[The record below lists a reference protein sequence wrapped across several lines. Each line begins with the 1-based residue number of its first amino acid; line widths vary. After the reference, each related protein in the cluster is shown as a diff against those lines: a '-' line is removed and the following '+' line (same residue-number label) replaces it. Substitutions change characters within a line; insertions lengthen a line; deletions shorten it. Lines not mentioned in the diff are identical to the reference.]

1 MRAALCLP
9 RTSEAQPDN
18 QPNLSYKHFLAQIQ
32 QLPPNVLS
40 DFAMPKLCPS
50 RPLLDVATRERKAV
64 AALNFYNAETLIAHV
79 RAANALSE
87 SIILQTTEATIDYLG
102 LRMIRGMAAAAADQ
116 LEQPVALH
124 LDHGSSYDLAARCID
139 HGYTSVMIDGS
150 KLSLA
155 DNCALSRSVVK
166 LAHSAGVSVEGELGH
181 VGQNSEPTAE
191 DKQFLTEPNDA
202 ARFVSETQV
211 DALAVAIGTAHG
223 FYKGEVKLDFDRL
236 QEISAAVPDTPLVLH
251 GGSGVSAELLRKAIA
266 CGIRKV
272 NFGTELKNAFT
283 NAIKTSLSS
292 SDDIDLRRTFAPAIS
307 AVEEISRSKIQI
319 CSNVAYERQT
329 STS

>member
-1 MRAALCLP
+1 
-9 RTSEAQPDN
+9 
-18 QPNLSYKHFLAQIQ
+18 
-32 QLPPNVLS
+32 
-40 DFAMPKLCPS
+40 MPKLFPT
-50 RPLLDVATRERKAV
+50 RPLLDAATRERKAI

-79 RAANALSE
+79 RAANALNT
-87 SIILQTTEATIDYLG
+87 SIILQTTESTINYLG
-102 LRMIRGMAAAAADQ
+102 LQMILGMAMAAAEQ
-116 LEQPVALH
+116 LQFPVALH

-150 KLSLA
+150 KLSFA
-155 DNCALSRSVVK
+155 DNCALSRRVVE
-166 LAHSAGVSVEGELGH
+166 LAHPAGVSVEGELGH
-181 VGQNSEPTAE
+181 VGQNTEPSAG
-191 DKQFLTEPNDA
+191 DKFLTEPDDA
-202 ARFVSETQV
+202 ARFVSETKV
-211 DALAVAIGTAHG
+211 DALAVAVGTAHG
-223 FYKGEVKLDFDRL
+223 FYKGDVKLDFGRL
-236 QEISAAVPDTPLVLH
+236 QEIAAAVPNTPLVLH
-251 GGSGVSAELLRKAIA
+251 GGSGVCAELLRKAIA

-283 NAIKTSLSS
+283 NAVKTSLSS

>member
-1 MRAALCLP
+1 MA
-9 RTSEAQPDN
+9 
-18 QPNLSYKHFLAQIQ
+18 
-32 QLPPNVLS
+32 
-40 DFAMPKLCPS
+40 KLCPS
-50 RPLLDVATRERKAV
+50 RPLLDAATREHKAI

-79 RAANALSE
+79 RAANALNE
-87 SIILQTTEATIDYLG
+87 SIILQTTESTINYLG
-102 LRMIRGMAAAAADQ
+102 LGMIRAMATAAADQ

-124 LDHGSSYDLAARCID
+124 LDHGGSYELAARCIE

-150 KLSLA
+150 KLSFA
-155 DNCALSRSVVK
+155 DNCAMSRRVVEV
-166 LAHSAGVSVEGELGH
+166 AHAASVSVEGELGH
-181 VGQNSEPTAE
+181 VGQNSEPTSGHQ
-191 DKQFLTEPNDA
+191 QFLTEPNDA
-202 ARFVSETQV
+202 ARFVSETEV
-211 DALAVAIGTAHG
+211 DALAVAVGTAHG

-236 QEISAAVPDTPLVLH
+236 QEISRAVPNTPLVLH

-283 NAIKTSLSS
+283 NAVKRSLSS

-307 AVEEISRSKIQI
+307 AVEEISRFKIQI
-319 CSNVAYERQT
+319 CSSVAYERQT